1 MTQARRRLL
10 HALALRKSRK
20 TYRRHRKPPDAAI
33 WQLLTLKEQ
42 RGIRFWGE
50 LEHRTGVAALLNA
63 EGKLKRRAASMLAN
77 FLTGL
82 IADLET
88 VRARLERVTSE

>member
-1 MTQARRRLL
+1 MTHARRRLL
-10 HALALRKSRK
+10 HAVALRKSQK
-20 TYRRHRKPPDAAI
+20 TYRRYRKPPDDAI

-42 RGIRFWGE
+42 RSIRFWGE
-50 LEHRTGVAALLNA
+50 LEHRTGVATLLNA
-63 EGKLKRRAASMLAN
+63 EGKLVRLAASKLAN
-77 FLTGL
+77 FLTAL